1 MADKSNQKS
10 AKHFIKKST
19 DITARKREEADLR
32 RMATVVIDSNDA
44 ITIQDLDGKIS
55 AWNRGAERMYGYT
68 EAEAR
73 TTNIQETIPKAKRQ
87 EALEFMK
94 RVLNEEVTSFETQR
108 LTRDGRTLDVWMTV
122 TKLVDE
128 AGKTIG
134 IATTEHDITERKREE
149 ARLTEEKK
157 NLEKVNLELDSFVY
171 TASHDLRAPLRAI
184 SSFASFLE
192 EDNRDQLGETG
203 RDHLQEIRKGIERMT
218 KLIDDLLTL
227 SKISRLQNPYEAM
240 DMNALVE
247 SARKRIEFDLKE
259 KNTKLRIQP
268 NLPTVYCDRIK
279 MEEVFVNLL
288 NNAVK
293 FYSKSSQAPEIEVG
307 CLETED
313 EYQFYVADNGIGIE
327 PRFHEQIFGL
337 FKRLHT
343 QEEYEGTGAGL
354 NIVKRIIEDHKGR
367 VWVESDLGKGAKFIF
382 TIPKHFKVDGMVIK

>member
-1 MADKSNQKS
+1 MQAASPYAIKTAELAKLAVADENSV
-10 AKHFIKKST
+10 FEI
-19 DITARKREEADLR
+19 R
-32 RMATVVIDSNDA
+32 
-44 ITIQDLDGKIS
+44 GKIS
-55 AWNRGAERMYGYT
+55 RLFTLLGYDGFH
-68 EAEAR
+68 
-73 TTNIQETIPKAKRQ
+73 TTYISTLFSDICREILSDRASAIEVGIHSSSKPYF
-87 EALEFMK
+87 LEFSFSLKASDNLEK
-94 RVLNEEVTSFETQR
+94 RIESFFDDVEKTAKSKSCSIKAFLKLNQDQLSGKILNEIQDVLSFTSKEQ
-108 LTRDGRTLDVWMTV
+108 LS
-122 TKLVDE
+122 
-128 AGKTIG
+128 
-134 IATTEHDITERKREE
+134 
-149 ARLTEEKK
+149 EEKR

-192 EDNRDQLGETG
+192 EDNKDQLDENG
-203 RDHLQEIRKGIERMT
+203 RDHLLEIRKGIERMT

-227 SKISRLQNPYEAM
+227 SKISRLQNPYEDI
-240 DMNALVE
+240 DMNGLVE

-259 KNTKLRIQP
+259 KKVKLRIQP
-268 NLPTVYCDRIK
+268 NLAVVYCDRIK

-293 FYSKSSQAPEIEVG
+293 FCSKTGRAPEIGVG

-354 NIVKRIIEDHKGR
+354 SIVKRIVEDHKGR
-367 VWVESDLGKGAKFIF
+367 VWVESELGKGAKFIF
-382 TIPKHFKVDGMVIK
+382 TIPKNSTTNGGVIK